1 MDEDKKKIVR
11 EVSSRVAEKGFYA
24 VRDQLDHE
32 MNSLQA
38 NNKMVDVSIFCS
50 SVSIATV
57 DLFVNML
64 NMITINLAQLK
75 GAKIDPVRVVT
86 PVIQDILKAFIDKS
100 QRKRFIKQVNIK

>member
-32 MNSLQA
+32 MNSLQD

-57 DLFVNML
+57 DLCVNML

-86 PVIQDILKAFIDKS
+86 PVIQDILKAFLDKS